1 MSKSA
6 IEMVMGLKGVT
17 QLDEETRRAI
27 YDKMREEAAA
37 RVKHYEAE
45 CLQMR
50 EEAAA
55 RDKKYDAMCAER
67 ADLRRRIDNFKDS
80 EQDE

>member
-6 IEMVMGLKGVT
+6 IEMVMSLRGVT

-27 YDKMREEAAA
+27 YDK
-37 RVKHYEAE
+37 
-45 CLQMR
+45 MR

-67 ADLRRRIDNFKDS
+67 ADLRRRIDNFKES
-80 EQDE
+80 EENE